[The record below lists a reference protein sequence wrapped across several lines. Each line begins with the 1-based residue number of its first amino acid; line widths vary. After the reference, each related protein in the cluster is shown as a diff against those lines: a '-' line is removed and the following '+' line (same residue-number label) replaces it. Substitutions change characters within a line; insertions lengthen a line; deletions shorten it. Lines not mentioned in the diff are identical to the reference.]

1 MLFSSN
7 KKETVKVEGMHCMHC
22 KQSVEK
28 AAMGVEGV
36 KSANADLGSASL
48 SFSLDKDAGGS
59 VGAQVR
65 DAGNA
70 AGCKARTS

>member
-48 SFSLDKDAGGS
+48 SFSVDKDADES
-59 VGAQVR
+59 VVSKVI
-65 DAGNA
+65 DAVNA
-70 AGCKARTS
+70 AGFKASK